1 MPKKNPKDIKKPI
14 YIRLSPESL
23 SYVKRLAEETCRDVT
38 NVIEYLI
45 FLHSKG
51 ELKEPIPYF
60 NKPVK
65 KTHDSYGHDK
75 ESQDQR
81 DKEDLLI
88 DRQENPYAKDD

>member
-23 SYVKRLAEETCRDVT
+23 SYVKRLAVETCRDVT

-60 NKPVK
+60 NKPAK
-65 KTHDSYGHDK
+65 KTHDSYGHDNEK
-75 ESQDQR
+75 ELETTPVFFN
-81 DKEDLLI
+81 DK
-88 DRQENPYAKDD
+88 QENPYAKDD